1 MNRPSIV
8 IALAVMFGVV
18 SGATAADLLYTLKSS
33 VTLPST
39 DTEWDYAKMQPN
51 SSRLFIA
58 RDKDG
63 LTVFDVDTNKVVAT
77 VDNSAGANGP
87 ILVPE
92 VNRGYVAMVD
102 GTLLIFELESLKVL
116 ERRKLDE
123 GFLNSGIYEPATK
136 RVHVITGSRPKESHW
151 YTLDAATGKLLGKRA
166 FPFQKMDDPSFDGKG
181 RIFAPARRDSLIA
194 VLDAKTLQEKARWP
208 IGCNVS
214 KVLYQAQT
222 HRVLGA
228 CLSNDNPLFF
238 AVDADTGR
246 IVSKVKIGRGIDGFV
261 IDQQRQRIVTSNG
274 VDGTLSVIG
283 QSGADAYSLL
293 GTIGTRPGARM
304 MHMDQRTGRLL
315 VVNADYTVIPAGEG
329 GEEQH
334 RYHPNSFVVLT
345 YEPR

>member
-1 MNRPSIV
+1 MNRLRSIA
-8 IALAVMFGVV
+8 ALVATFAVG
-18 SGATAADLLYTLKSS
+18 STATAADLLYTLKAST
-33 VTLPST
+33 TLPST

-77 VDNSAGANGP
+77 VENSVGANGP

-92 VNRGYVAMVD
+92 VDRGYAAMVD
-102 GTLLIFELESLKVL
+102 GTLLIFELSSLKVL

-123 GFLNSGIYEPATK
+123 GFLNSGIYEPSTR

-151 YTLDAATGKLLGKRA
+151 YTLDAASGKLLGKHA
-166 FPFQKMDDPSFDGKG
+166 FPFRKMDDPTVDGKG
-181 RIFAPARRDSLIA
+181 RIFAPARRDDLIL
-194 VLDAKTLQEKARWP
+194 VLDAATLKETARWP
-208 IGCNVS
+208 VGCNVS
-214 KVLYQAQT
+214 KVYFQART
-222 HRVLGA
+222 NRVLGA
-228 CLSNDNPLFF
+228 CLSNDDPVFF
-238 AVDADTGR
+238 AVDAGTGR
-246 IVSKVKIGRGIDGFV
+246 VVSRVKIGRGIDGFV
-261 IDQQRQRIVTSNG
+261 VDEKRGRIVTSNG

-304 MHMDQRTGRLL
+304 MHMDQRTGRLF
-315 VVNADYTVIPAGEG
+315 VVNADYTVIPASEG
-329 GEEQH
+329 REEKH

-345 YEPR
+345 YQPD